1 MDKREKAYLRSSKNA
16 LNNHFTYILENVK
29 KIEKKLN
36 EQQKE
41 MTKRMIDPPK
51 KQVLLNEYN
60 QTKET
65 YRVWNQRL
73 ADVEEQI
80 LDVRKLLNDKNDYQ
94 YKSKMMKRKG
104 YVVGTAKS
112 YLSHNV
118 ERSMNDIRKTTNFGI
133 KLYTQ
138 QVDKNRPSSKFQI
151 TNEELIKARAALKST
166 QINSREN
173 QDTKKR
179 LSIKQQSQH
188 VGLIKQKVRSE
199 KMPNKKNLKKEK
211 ELLNKDFK
219 NVCKEWQS
227 MYKELIKGQKEIQEE
242 GIALKKTDY
251 RAAFSQAL
259 ESGEYKNGMSIYNK
273 PVELIQKYQTNLSVY
288 GVICQ
293 KMHNLEQQIYSK
305 RKEIKDK
312 PSYIKG
318 SKTFKQW
325 NYKEGFALEA
335 LKNSY
340 NNFYPNEVASVIST
354 IKDLAGAAKVKLY
367 LYNEQEMSQA
377 LNNLLPSVRR
387 EGQIDKQNPNLGN
400 IVEQA
405 RKNAESTRNSSVQKR
420 THQVR

>member
-1 MDKREKAYLRSSKNA
+1 
-16 LNNHFTYILENVK
+16 
-29 KIEKKLN
+29 
-36 EQQKE
+36 
-41 MTKRMIDPPK
+41 
-51 KQVLLNEYN
+51 
-60 QTKET
+60 
-65 YRVWNQRL
+65 
-73 ADVEEQI
+73 
-80 LDVRKLLNDKNDYQ
+80 
-94 YKSKMMKRKG
+94 
-104 YVVGTAKS
+104 
-112 YLSHNV
+112 
-118 ERSMNDIRKTTNFGI
+118 
-133 KLYTQ
+133 
-138 QVDKNRPSSKFQI
+138 
-151 TNEELIKARAALKST
+151 
-166 QINSREN
+166 
-173 QDTKKR
+173 
-179 LSIKQQSQH
+179 
-188 VGLIKQKVRSE
+188 
-199 KMPNKKNLKKEK
+199 
-211 ELLNKDFK
+211 
-219 NVCKEWQS
+219 
-227 MYKELIKGQKEIQEE
+227 
-242 GIALKKTDY
+242 
-251 RAAFSQAL
+251 
-259 ESGEYKNGMSIYNK
+259 MSIYNK

-420 THQVR
+420 SHQVR